1 MNNGRIDGCSN
12 NNNLGNQSRQTI
24 RKPQF
29 KRELKNNE
37 ITLGRKVDRLMNS
50 RNRIGGTEIDTSE
63 LFNYDENTM
72 KFEEELYR
80 FKSINNDTITCH
92 IEDDND
98 NEIQDYSNESVEN
111 VNLEKDLKKKKMQ
124 LSIIEIDINIQK
136 AQKQKVQNE
145 IELQELEIK
154 RLQNQLK
161 LRQLEKVTKGPSCKG
176 NNDFTE
182 SPTTLMINENHK
194 KRPLNVESHSTSV
207 EISDESIEVI
217 DKCQNELE
225 HQLRKKKDSK

>member
-1 MNNGRIDGCSN
+1 MNNGRIDGRSN
-12 NNNLGNQSRQTI
+12 SNNLGNQSRQTI

-98 NEIQDYSNESVEN
+98 NEMQDDNDNEEDDDNDNEIQDYSNESVEN

-145 IELQELEIK
+145 IELQELENK
-154 RLQNQLK
+154 RLQNKLK
-161 LRQLEKVTKGPSCKG
+161 
-176 NNDFTE
+176 
-182 SPTTLMINENHK
+182 
-194 KRPLNVESHSTSV
+194 
-207 EISDESIEVI
+207 
-217 DKCQNELE
+217 
-225 HQLRKKKDSK
+225 